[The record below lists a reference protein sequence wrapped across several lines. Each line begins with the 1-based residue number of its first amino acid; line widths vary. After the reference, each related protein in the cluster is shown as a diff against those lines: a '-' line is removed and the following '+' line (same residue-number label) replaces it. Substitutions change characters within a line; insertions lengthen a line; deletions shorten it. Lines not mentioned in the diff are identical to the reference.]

1 MVQRNEKQG
10 KVNKEKSNVCPRVGA
25 DKLLPQRLDL
35 LMELGDLYEVLAP
48 TQSNH
53 HLMISIEN
61 L

>member
-1 MVQRNEKQG
+1 MFV
-10 KVNKEKSNVCPRVGA
+10 P
-25 DKLLPQRLDL
+25 KLALTSYRRLQALKPQRLDL
-35 LMELGDLYEVLAP
+35 LMELSDLYEVLAP

>member
-1 MVQRNEKQG
+1 MFVSELALTSYR
-10 KVNKEKSNVCPRVGA
+10 RR
-25 DKLLPQRLDL
+25 QRLDL
-35 LMELGDLYEVLAP
+35 LMELSDLYEVLAP